1 MTNQY
6 LFPAEWCHSKLDD
19 LFSHVIGGD
28 WGKDSDFDD
37 PDFIEARCIRG
48 TEFKNWDK
56 EKGLTAVRR
65 KVKKSSIKT
74 RKLMTGDIL
83 VEISGGGPDQ
93 PVGRTVLI
101 DNRVI
106 SQHNGKDI
114 VCTNFLRLARPV
126 TNICPYYLNGFL
138 RNFYLSGEIIKY
150 QGGSNNLRNLKFK
163 EYSTINIP
171 LPPLAE
177 QKEIATLLDNL
188 LAQVDTLKTR
198 LDAIP
203 NILKRFRQSVLAAAV
218 SGKLTIPITQWET
231 KFLEKLSQSISDG
244 DHQAPPKANI
254 GIPFLVISNISRGH
268 INFENIERFVPHDY
282 FDALKEIRKPRRNDI
297 LYTVTGSFG
306 IPVLVDTDKDFSFQ
320 RHIAIIKPKHELI
333 NFNFLK
339 IALSSHFV
347 FSQAENIATGTAQK
361 TVPLSGLRKLKIPFP
376 SIEEQ
381 TEIVGRVEELFA
393 FADQIEQRVKVAQQ
407 RVNHLTQAILAKA
420 FRGELTAEWRE
431 QNPDLISGENSAA
444 ALLARIQAEQKLKQ
458 VLAKPTRRQPKSLE
472 LDTTDFKFDR
482 EEANQ
487 R

>member
-218 SGKLTIPITQWET
+218 SGKLT
-231 KFLEKLSQSISDG
+231 
-244 DHQAPPKANI
+244 
-254 GIPFLVISNISRGH
+254 
-268 INFENIERFVPHDY
+268 
-282 FDALKEIRKPRRNDI
+282 
-297 LYTVTGSFG
+297 
-306 IPVLVDTDKDFSFQ
+306 
-320 RHIAIIKPKHELI
+320 
-333 NFNFLK
+333 
-339 IALSSHFV
+339 
-347 FSQAENIATGTAQK
+347 
-361 TVPLSGLRKLKIPFP
+361 
-376 SIEEQ
+376 
-381 TEIVGRVEELFA
+381 
-393 FADQIEQRVKVAQQ
+393 
-407 RVNHLTQAILAKA
+407 
-420 FRGELTAEWRE
+420 AEWRE
-431 QNPDLISGENSAA
+431 KNILEAIDIKKINQLHQKALENKKKIYVKPKPFANDTDVPMLPDSWAWFRSEELCDLITKGTTPSKDAMFSFGDIPYIKVYNLTFDGSLDFSIEPTFISQSVHEKE
-444 ALLARIQAEQKLKQ
+444 LSRSKVYPGD
-458 VLAKPTRRQPKSLE
+458 VLMNIVGPPLG
-472 LDTTDFKFDR
+472 
-482 EEANQ
+482 
-487 R
+487 